1 MPGGSTRIVLVN
13 LPRMLREIIEDVV
26 AAAPDLDVVET
37 LDKPTGLIAVV
48 DGAKA
53 DFLIAG
59 DDALEDVGVLLRERP
74 RLKVLAVAGDGR
86 QTFLYELRPQEVSLG
101 EVSPQ
106 NLLEAIRA
114 AIRADAYEIVT
125 S

>member
-37 LDKPTGLIAVV
+37 VERPTGLIAVV

-86 QTFLYELRPQEVSLG
+86 QTFLYELRPQKVSLG

>member
-37 LDKPTGLIAVV
+37 VERPTGLIAVV